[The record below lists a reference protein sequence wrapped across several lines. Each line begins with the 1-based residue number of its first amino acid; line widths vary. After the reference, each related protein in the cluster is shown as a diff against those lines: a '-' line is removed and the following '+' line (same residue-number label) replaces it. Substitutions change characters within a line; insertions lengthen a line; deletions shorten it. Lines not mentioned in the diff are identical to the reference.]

1 MLQGGEPKDRSRRGF
16 LRKGRECTVPRVK
29 RRGEIEVYGSMP
41 LVGAPLNMTVDEDQ
55 RFWWTD
61 VFTKGLGSIEPLSG
75 DSESTI
81 RCIDL
86 PDGSLPMQPR
96 AGPDGAIWYTYAGRN
111 GFGRIEASA
120 HNPAS
125 TLEFFTSDG
134 MPPLLGLAPLG
145 PDSRFWFGSRQ
156 AGVVGCFDPAHGDP
170 SQSIEIFDSPVL
182 SGVTGLYPGPDEHIW
197 IANVGADTIA
207 RIDPLAPG

>member
-1 MLQGGEPKDRSRRGF
+1 
-16 LRKGRECTVPRVK
+16 VPRVE

-75 DSESTI
+75 DPESTI

-96 AGPDGAIWYTYAGRN
+96 AGPDGAIWYTNAGRN

-125 TLEFFTSDG
+125 TLEFFTTDG
-134 MPPLLGLAPLG
+134 MPPLLGWPHWAQIVGSGLAAVK
-145 PDSRFWFGSRQ
+145 Q
-156 AGVVGCFDPAHGDP
+156 ASLAA
-170 SQSIEIFDSPVL
+170 SIRHTATLVR
-182 SGVTGLYPGPDEHIW
+182 
-197 IANVGADTIA
+197 A
-207 RIDPLAPG
+207 